1 MTSQRPAKAR
11 SSVAPKPTVAKPT
24 SEKRTSAN
32 SDAVVERAPAASSQA
47 KAVKAVKPV
56 KRTSIAR
63 PGPTGETHQ
72 RFPTTSV
79 TDPKIV
85 RSFAIEAARMLL
97 DNKCSDIV
105 VLDVTRISNMSDYI
119 IVASGTSDRQ
129 MLSSGDDVAKLG
141 EQKNYRAFRS
151 DMDQRS
157 TWIIVDFVDVV
168 VHIFEPNTRAHY
180 DLEMLWADADRLEW
194 ERPDQMN
201 RNRAGLT

>member
-1 MTSQRPAKAR
+1 MPARKPAKSQTVETPAP
-11 SSVAPKPTVAKPT
+11 APKAEPKT
-24 SEKRTSAN
+24 
-32 SDAVVERAPAASSQA
+32 A
-47 KAVKAVKPV
+47 KAAKADAAAKPV

-72 RFPTTSV
+72 RFPTTSK

-85 RSFAIEAARMLL
+85 RSFAIDAARLL
-97 DNKCSDIV
+97 SDNKCSDIV
-105 VLDVTRISNMSDYI
+105 VLDVTKISNMSDYI

-129 MLSSGDDVAKLG
+129 MASSGDDVAKLG
-141 EQKNYRAFRS
+141 EQKNYRAFKS

-201 RNRAGLT
+201 RNRAGLK

>member
-1 MTSQRPAKAR
+1 MPARKPAQSKSVEPSTS
-11 SSVAPKPTVAKPT
+11 APTRAAKP
-24 SEKRTSAN
+24 E
-32 SDAVVERAPAASSQA
+32 VEA
-47 KAVKAVKPV
+47 KGAKPV
-56 KRTSIAR
+56 KRTAIAR

-79 TDPKIV
+79 ADPKVV
-85 RSFAIEAARMLL
+85 RSFAIEAARLLL